1 MPRRK
6 GGLFL
11 PLDVHFTEDDKVIAA
26 EERAAWLYLC
36 MSLASKRLGTDG
48 LLTTRQIERLH
59 VAGWKPRLDRCIE
72 VGLVIEV
79 EADVYA
85 IAAWFGHND
94 PVAVVQDRR
103 AADAERKRSGRK
115 IGSVRTDSG
124 WTSEPSPSVEKRE
137 VEKNEVPDPADV
149 PEEDCEHGVDRF
161 SSCMQCVKSKQVSA

>member
-26 EERAAWLYLC
+26 EEKAAWLYLC

-59 VAGWKPRLDRCIE
+59 VAAWKPRLDRCID
-72 VGLVIEV
+72 VGLVIEI
-79 EADVYA
+79 EPDVYA

-94 PVAVVQDRR
+94 PVAVVADRR

-115 IGSVRTDSG
+115 SINVRTESV

-137 VEKNEVPDPADV
+137 EEKNEVERPAAPPDV
-149 PEEDCEHGVDRF
+149 DCEHGVDRF
-161 SSCMQCVKSKQVSA
+161 AGCLQCKKRRETA